1 MIQISLRF
9 MQAFVRPAFAFVQC
23 IRPKRCV
30 VLVLTDHSIQSA
42 GAAGVWRM
50 DAIGLP

>member
-1 MIQISLRF
+1 
-9 MQAFVRPAFAFVQC
+9 MQGFVRPIVVFVRH
-23 IRPKRCV
+23 IHLGV
-30 VLVLTDHSIQSA
+30 VFTWLTDHSIQSA

>member
-1 MIQISLRF
+1 MTRISWLS
-9 MQAFVRPAFAFVQC
+9 MPGFVSPVSTSVWYVNPNFICF
-23 IRPKRCV
+23 
-30 VLVLTDHSIQSA
+30 TDHSIQSA